1 MSKNAELRRLLWELI
16 KSNMPVFSTGQC
28 YEAVVR
34 SVDTEALTCEV
45 SPADEDSI
53 TITARLTSVIDDI
66 DDYLVVF
73 PTVGSTVLVQ
83 AIKDDPDDLFV
94 TKVRAVSEYRF
105 KIGEMVFKST
115 SEGHEFNGGELG
127 GMTITPELK
136 TQLDVM
142 TARID
147 TIIDAITNAAVA
159 PTDGGA
165 TFKANMIATL
175 EANPDKED
183 FSHIENDKVKH

>member
-1 MSKNAELRRLLWELI
+1 MSKNAELRQLLWELI
-16 KSNMPVFSTGQC
+16 KSNMPVFKTGQC

-34 SVDTEALTCEV
+34 SVDAEALTCEV
-45 SPADEDSI
+45 SPADEESI
-53 TITARLTSVIDDI
+53 TITARLTSVIDTI

-73 PTVGSTVLVQ
+73 PAKDSTVLVQ
-83 AIKDDPDDLFV
+83 AIKDDPDDLFI
-94 TKVRAVSEYRF
+94 TNVRTVSEYRF
-105 KIGEMVFKST
+105 KIGQMTFKST
-115 SEGHEFNGGELG
+115 DEGHIFNGGELG

-136 TQLDVM
+136 NQLEVM

-165 TFKANMIATL
+165 TFKANMIATI
-175 EANPDKED
+175 EANTDKEN
-183 FSHIENDKVKH
+183 FSNIENKNIRH